1 MSQEFST
8 VTSYWAKTR
17 PSLLSDTALDD
28 TFQLYTKPC
37 VFHPWLSHTAPD
49 TRLHS
54 PRTHV
59 IQHVGSSDNRA
70 CSTIFGGPK
79 ASSPSSTDSVAQWHC
94 SPSDTTTT
102 SAALHGRPTQR
113 SQWHCSPS
121 DTTTTSAA
129 LHGAVFPSFS
139 VTPSIGCCA
148 HPHPGPPLA
157 HCPFSFALKYSKILS
172 SPILK
177 HNIVCSY

>member
-102 SAALHGRPTQR
+102 SAALHG
-113 SQWHCSPS
+113 
-121 DTTTTSAA
+121 
-129 LHGAVFPSFS
+129 AVCPSFS

-157 HCPFSFALKYSKILS
+157 HCPFSFALKHSKILS